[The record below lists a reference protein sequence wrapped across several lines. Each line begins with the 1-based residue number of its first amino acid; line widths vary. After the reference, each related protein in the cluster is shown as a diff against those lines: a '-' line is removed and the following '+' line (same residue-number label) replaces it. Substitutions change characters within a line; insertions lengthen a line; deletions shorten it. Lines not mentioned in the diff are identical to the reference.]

1 MAHNL
6 DFYFFYGSIHSYLSV
21 MRIGAIA
28 SAAGVDV
35 RWQPFNL
42 REILIEQNN
51 TAFTKNEVKMNYFW
65 HDVERRASRHKIPFA
80 GRAPYPADPDL
91 LALRVGLIAAQ
102 EKWCEHYSRATFH
115 QWFIG
120 RRAPGVD
127 DHVERVLASL
137 DKSPAPII
145 ARAKSA
151 EGEGLLKT
159 ATDAARKLGI
169 FGAPTFAIGPEIF
182 WGDDRLEDAL
192 AFAARR

>member
-1 MAHNL
+1 MAHIL

-21 MRIGAIA
+21 MRIGALA

-35 RWQPFNL
+35 HWQPFNL

-65 HDVERRASRHKIPFA
+65 HDVERRASRHKILFA
-80 GRAPYPADPDL
+80 GRAPYPADPEL

-102 EKWCEHYSRATFH
+102 EKWCEDYSRATFH

-151 EGEGLLKT
+151 EGERLLKT

-192 AFAARR
+192 ALASRR

>member
-28 SAAGVDV
+28 STAGVDV

-115 QWFIG
+115 QWRQVSMITSSVFLLRSVSRQRRLSPA
-120 RRAPGVD
+120 RRAQRA
-127 DHVERVLASL
+127 RVC
-137 DKSPAPII
+137 
-145 ARAKSA
+145 
-151 EGEGLLKT
+151 
-159 ATDAARKLGI
+159 
-169 FGAPTFAIGPEIF
+169 
-182 WGDDRLEDAL
+182 
-192 AFAARR
+192 

>member
-1 MAHNL
+1 MAHIL

-28 SAAGVDV
+28 STAGVDV

-51 TAFTKNEVKMNYFW
+51 TAFTKNEVKMNYFS

-102 EKWCEHYSRATFH
+102 ERWCEDYSRATFH

-145 ARAKSA
+145 ARAMSA
-151 EGEGLLKT
+151 EGERLLKT

>member
-1 MAHNL
+1 MAHIL

-21 MRIGAIA
+21 MRIGALA

-65 HDVERRASRHKIPFA
+65 HDVERRAGRHKIPFA
-80 GRAPYPADPDL
+80 GRAPYPADPEL
-91 LALRVGLIAAQ
+91 LALRVCLIAAQ
-102 EKWCEHYSRATFH
+102 EKWCEDYSRATFH

-151 EGEGLLKT
+151 EGERLLKT

-192 AFAARR
+192 AFASRR